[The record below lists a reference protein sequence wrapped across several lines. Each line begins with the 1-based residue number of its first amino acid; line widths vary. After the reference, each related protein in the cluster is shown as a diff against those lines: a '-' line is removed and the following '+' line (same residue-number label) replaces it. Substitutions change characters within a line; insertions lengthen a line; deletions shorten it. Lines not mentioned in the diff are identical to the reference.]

1 MCVNSQPLHP
11 GNGICSPQGR
21 RQPHN
26 HPPTFILLPI
36 DGAPHEIKP
45 GGSGCPGSE
54 RGPIQPIRGRV
65 RGKGE
70 CGKEMSLR
78 EVWRPSKTAYDKT
91 KHNKKAERLV
101 TNLSSQRGEEIVVS
115 SVGFGA
121 GPAGKARRLF
131 LEAQGAH
138 LAPAGTPDLPALTWT
153 PAQLSKIRGSADAL
167 SVFSSTRTE
176 GRSQTGAGRR
186 EGNTSNRY

>member
-54 RGPIQPIRGRV
+54 GGPIQPIRGRV

-70 CGKEMSLR
+70 CGKEMSLC

-91 KHNKKAERLV
+91 KQNKKAERLV

-121 GPAGKARRLF
+121 GPAGKASIL
-131 LEAQGAH
+131 
-138 LAPAGTPDLPALTWT
+138 
-153 PAQLSKIRGSADAL
+153 RGP
-167 SVFSSTRTE
+167 
-176 GRSQTGAGRR
+176 GRSSGAGRDPGPPR
-186 EGNTSNRY
+186 AHPGARSAL